1 MCDKFLLLI
10 LGEQIEYTSIAMH
23 ITTRLPPG
31 ERIMDGKKKD
41 EKGIDWDAV
50 EEGESKISVFTDDR
64 SKHPK
69 NWRSKVDDDPK

>member
-1 MCDKFLLLI
+1 
-10 LGEQIEYTSIAMH
+10 
-23 ITTRLPPG
+23 
-31 ERIMDGKKKD
+31 MDGKKKD